1 MARVNTPAADVLQAE
16 WKLVTRVIA
25 LFNQSGGV
33 GKTTLTMNLGYHL
46 AELGRKVLLVDMDP
60 QGSLTVFM
68 GVDPYELELT
78 VYDAIVRKQPLP
90 ILNGIHR
97 MDLVPANINLSKAE
111 QELAAA
117 VMREQK
123 LKKALEPVL
132 PDYDFVL
139 VDCPPSLGILSIMSL
154 VAATHIL
161 IPIQTEFKAL
171 NGTRLVLKT
180 FLEVVEAAE
189 LNLKIAGFVPTMLD
203 VRTSQGMESLKA
215 IERDLSKIGTVHPA
229 IPRVTDFVNASQMSL
244 PFALY
249 NSKHRTVEILQDIAR
264 YADRL

>member
-1 MARVNTPAADVLQAE
+1 M
-16 WKLVTRVIA
+16 TRTIA

-46 AELGRKVLLVDMDP
+46 AEMGRRVLLVDMDP

-68 GVDPYELELT
+68 GVDPYEQERT
-78 VYDAIVRKQPLP
+78 IYDAIVRKQSLP
-90 ILNGIHR
+90 VLRDIHQ

-111 QELAAA
+111 QELSSA

-123 LKKALEPVL
+123 LRKALEPVL
-132 PDYDFVL
+132 SDYDFL
-139 VDCPPSLGILSIMSL
+139 LIDCPPSLGVLSIMSL

-171 NGTRLVLKT
+171 NGTRLVLQT

-189 LNLKIAGFVPTMLD
+189 LDLKIAGFVPTMFD
-203 VRTSQGMESLKA
+203 ARTAQGNDSLKA
-215 IERDLSKIGTVHPA
+215 IEKDLPTIGTVHPA
-229 IPRVTDFVNASQMSL
+229 IPRMTDFVNASQANL
-244 PFALY
+244 PLALY
-249 NSKHRTVEILQDIAR
+249 KPKKRIIQILQSIAKSM
-264 YADRL
+264 DML

>member
-1 MARVNTPAADVLQAE
+1 VRI
-16 WKLVTRVIA
+16 IA

-60 QGSLTVFM
+60 QASLTVFM
-68 GVDPYELELT
+68 GVDSYELEAT

-90 ILNGIHR
+90 VLRGIHR
-97 MDLVPANINLSKAE
+97 MDLAPANINLSKAE

-132 PDYDFVL
+132 SGYDFL
-139 VDCPPSLGILSIMSL
+139 LIDCPPSLGILSIMSL

-171 NGTRLVLKT
+171 NGTRLVLQT
-180 FLEVVEAAE
+180 FLEVVEAAD
-189 LNLKIAGFVPTMLD
+189 LDLRIAGFIPTMLD
-203 VRTSQGMESLKA
+203 TRTAQGTDSLKV
-215 IERDLSKIGTVHPA
+215 IEQDLPKIGTVHPA
-229 IPRVTDFVNASQMSL
+229 IPRVTDFVNASQAHQ

-249 NSKHRTVEILQDIAR
+249 SPKHRAVQVLQEIAQYLDN
-264 YADRL
+264 L